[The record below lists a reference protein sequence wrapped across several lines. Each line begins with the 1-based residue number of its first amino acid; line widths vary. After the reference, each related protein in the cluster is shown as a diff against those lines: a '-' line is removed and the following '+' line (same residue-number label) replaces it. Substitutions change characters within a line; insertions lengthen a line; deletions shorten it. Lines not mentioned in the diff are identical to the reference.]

1 MSDFVF
7 VSPGVKFRER
17 DISFV
22 IRNVGLT
29 TLGLVGETQK
39 GPAFEPI
46 PVADKNEFR
55 RKFGRKS
62 TEKIGN
68 NLKYQLPYVA
78 DSYLSESNQLF
89 VTRVLGLS
97 GYDAGKGWAI
107 TVSSGMDPATTAI
120 TNTIIDTDN
129 FTNFTYEGVAV
140 PGITGITT
148 TIEPNFVRTG
158 NVFEGTQIDFTVNTI
173 DLLTGDGSL
182 SYTATTITGQPFE
195 DIDGMV
201 VGVLRSRANY
211 VNENLVFTT
220 TAVSV
225 TNTDPNN
232 SGISSVDDLSEPFTL
247 TSVGPNSTEN
257 YTVSLI
263 NTSRDYIVNVLG
275 DKPKDK
281 NTMIFVESVYPQL
294 IKKLLADK
302 RIYGLNTNLV
312 QLDSQVFSNYKEE
325 YRTPETPWVVSELRG
340 NTVERLFRF
349 ISISDGSSA
358 NREIKISV
366 QNIDPVTK
374 EFDIIVRDF
383 SDTDENIIV
392 LESFTRCSFNP
403 ELNNYVGRR
412 IGTVDGSFELRSTYI
427 MLEIN
432 ENASVDAF
440 PAGFE
445 GYNLRS
451 FSSDNTGTVS
461 AIEPKLLF
469 KTQYSQTDK
478 LRKTYLGIS
487 EKAFDGDGVVG
498 SRIDQ
503 NLFNYFGAVRFQ
515 SSLNK
520 TNGFHM
526 DSNATALEYIDG
538 NYSIGSFEVGSGSF
552 KNVFDIQDPL
562 NPYFD
567 RLSRKFTLVPFGGF
581 DGWDEHRNQR
591 TNTELFREGGVFDF
605 PDSDY
610 YAYLQGIRTFDNPE
624 EVTINLFATPGLNF
638 SDNITLVNETIELIE
653 NERGDSL
660 YIIDAPDLPATE
672 GFAKDVVELL
682 DTTAIDSNY
691 SATFAPW
698 IEIDDTDNGTRVF
711 IPPTGEVVKAIA
723 FTDKSKFPWYAP
735 AGLTRGATSARRARK
750 SLKNS
755 ERDTMYAGR
764 INPMT
769 TFPNVGVAIFGQ
781 KTLQI
786 RESLLDRINVRRL
799 LLEVRKLVSNVAVR
813 LVFEQNDQVV
823 RDEFIAKVTP
833 ILDNIRRERG
843 LHDFRVIMD
852 DTLNTPESVDRNE
865 LYGEILL
872 KPIAAVEFI
881 GIGFTITPS
890 GASFDN
896 I

>member
-55 RKFGRKS
+55 RKFGRRS

-68 NLKYQLPYVA
+68 SLKYQLPYVA

-97 GYDAGKGWAI
+97 GYDAGKGWAL
-107 TVSSGMDPATTAI
+107 TVSSGLDPETKEV
-120 TNTIIDTDN
+120 TNTVVETDT
-129 FTNFTYEGVAV
+129 FTNFTYQGVAV
-140 PGITGITT
+140 PGITGVTT
-148 TIEPNFVRTG
+148 TIEPTFVRNG
-158 NVFEGTQIDFTVNTI
+158 DIFEGTQIDFTVDSI
-173 DLLTGDGSL
+173 DLLTGDGTL
-182 SYTATTITGQPFE
+182 TFTGTTITGQPYQ

-211 VNENLVFTT
+211 IGEDLSFTT
-220 TAVSV
+220 DSVSIS
-225 TNTDPNN
+225 NLDPNN
-232 SGISSVDDLSEPFTL
+232 NGISAVNDLSEPFTL
-247 TSVGPNSTEN
+247 NAIGLNSNES
-257 YTVSLI
+257 YEVSLI
-263 NTSRDYIVNVLG
+263 NTSRDYIVKVLG
-275 DKPKDK
+275 DKPKGK
-281 NTMIFVESVYPQL
+281 NTMIYVEFFYPEL
-294 IKKLLADK
+294 VKKLFADN
-302 RIYGLNTNLV
+302 RIYGINQDLVELSTPVFTN
-312 QLDSQVFSNYKEE
+312 YREE
-325 YRTPETPWVVSELRG
+325 YQTPETPWIVSELRG

-358 NREIKISV
+358 NKEIKISI
-366 QNIDPVTK
+366 QNIDPATR
-374 EFDIIVRDF
+374 EFDIIIRDF
-383 SDTDENIIV
+383 NDTDENVSV

-403 ELNNYVGRR
+403 ELNNYIGRR
-412 IGTVDGSFELRSTYI
+412 IGTKDGSFGLRSSYV

-445 GYNLRS
+445 GYNLRNYS
-451 FSSDNTGTVS
+451 QTVG
-461 AIEPKLLF
+461 ALEPKLLY
-469 KTQYSQTDK
+469 KKSYAQTDK

-487 EKAFDGDGVVG
+487 EKAFDSGSIVG
-498 SRIDQ
+498 NRIDQ
-503 NLFNYFGAVRFQ
+503 NFFNYFGAVRTQ
-515 SSLNK
+515 ESLAK
-520 TNGFHM
+520 TPGFHM
-526 DSNATALEYIDG
+526 DINATALEYIDG

-552 KNVFDIQDPL
+552 QTIFDVNDPL

-567 RLSRKFTLVPFGGF
+567 RLSRKFTLVPFGGV
-581 DGWDEHRNQR
+581 DGWDEHRSQR
-591 TNTELFREGGVFDF
+591 TNTELYREGGVFDF

-610 YAYLQGIRTFDNPE
+610 YSYLQGIKTFDNPE

-638 SDNITLVNETIELIE
+638 SDNLSLVNEAIDMIET
-653 NERGDSL
+653 ERGDSL
-660 YIIDAPDLPATE
+660 YIIDSPDLPATD
-672 GFAKDVVELL
+672 GYAKDVVELL
-682 DTTAIDSNY
+682 DTTSIDSNY

-698 IEIDDTDNGTRVF
+698 IEVDDSDNSTRVF

-750 SLKNS
+750 SLKTS

-764 INPMT
+764 VNPLT

-781 KTLQI
+781 KTLQV

-813 LVFEQNDQVV
+813 LVFEQNDQLV

-852 DTLNTPESVDRNE
+852 DTLNTPESIDRNE

>member
-78 DSYLSESNQLF
+78 DSYLSESNQMY

-97 GYDAGKGWAI
+97 GYDAGKGWAL
-107 TVSSGMDPATTAI
+107 TVSSGMDPATTAVS
-120 TNTIIDTDN
+120 NTVIDVDT
-129 FTNFTYEGVAV
+129 FTNFTYNGVIV
-140 PGITGITT
+140 PGITGVTT

-158 NVFEGTQIDFTVNTI
+158 NVFEGTQIDFVVDSI
-173 DLLTGDGSL
+173 DLLTGNGSV
-182 SYTATTITGQPFE
+182 SYTATTITGQPYA

-201 VGVLRSRANY
+201 IGVIRSRANY
-211 VNENLVFTT
+211 VNENLIFSTT
-220 TAVSV
+220 SLVVSNTDPDNNGISV
-225 TNTDPNN
+225 TN
-232 SGISSVDDLSEPFTL
+232 DLSESFTL
-247 TSVGPNSTEN
+247 TAVGPNSTEN

-263 NTSRDYIVNVLG
+263 SSSRNYIVNVLG
-275 DKPKDK
+275 DKPKGK
-281 NTMIFVESVYPQL
+281 NTMLYVESLYPQT

-302 RIYGLNTNLV
+302 RIYGLNTTLV
-312 QLDSQVFSNYKEE
+312 QLNSNVFTDYKEQFT
-325 YRTPETPWVVSELRG
+325 TPETPWVVSELKG
-340 NTVERLFRF
+340 NVVERLFRF

-358 NREIKISV
+358 NKEIKISI
-366 QNIDPVTK
+366 QNIDPQTR
-374 EFDIIVRDF
+374 EFDVIVRDF
-383 SDTDENIIV
+383 NDSDENVSV
-392 LESFTRCSFNP
+392 LESYTRCSLNP
-403 ELNNYVGRR
+403 TLNNFIGKR
-412 IGTVDGSFELRSTYI
+412 IGTVDGSYELKSTFV
-427 MLEIN
+427 MLEMN
-432 ENASVDAF
+432 ENASFDSF

-451 FSSDNTGTVS
+451 FSSQNTGTTS
-461 AIEPKLLF
+461 AIAPTMLY
-469 KTQYSQTDK
+469 KTVYSQTDK
-478 LRKTYLGIS
+478 LRRTYLGVS

-498 SRIDQ
+498 SSLDQ
-503 NLFNYFGAVRFQ
+503 NMFNYFGAVRT
-515 SSLNK
+515 SDSLYK
-520 TNGFHM
+520 TPGFHM
-526 DSNATALEYIDG
+526 DVNATESEYIDG
-538 NYSIGSFEVGSGSF
+538 TYSIGSFSVGAGPF
-552 KNVFDIQDPL
+552 QTVFDIQDPT

-581 DGWDEHRNQR
+581 DGWDEHRNMR
-591 TNTELFREGGVFDF
+591 TNTELYKPGGVFDF
-605 PDSDY
+605 SDSDY

-624 EVTINLFATPGLNF
+624 LITINLFATPGINF
-638 SDNITLVNETIELIE
+638 SDNLTLVNEAIDMIE
-653 NERGDSL
+653 NDRADSL
-660 YIIDAPDLPATE
+660 YIIDAPDLPATD
-672 GFAKDVVELL
+672 GYAKDIVDLL
-682 DTTAIDSNY
+682 DTTNIDSNY
-691 SATFAPW
+691 SATFGPW
-698 IEIDDTDNGTRVF
+698 IEVDDSDNGTRVF
-711 IPPTGEVVKAIA
+711 IPPTGEIVKAIA

-750 SLKNS
+750 AIKNS
-755 ERDTMYAGR
+755 ERDIMYAGR
-764 INPMT
+764 INPLT
-769 TFPNVGVAIFGQ
+769 TFPNVGVAVFGQ

-813 LVFEQNDQVV
+813 LVFEQNDQTV
-823 RDEFIAKVTP
+823 RDEFITKVTP

-843 LHDFRVIMD
+843 LNDFRVIMD

-872 KPIAAVEFI
+872 KPIASVEFI